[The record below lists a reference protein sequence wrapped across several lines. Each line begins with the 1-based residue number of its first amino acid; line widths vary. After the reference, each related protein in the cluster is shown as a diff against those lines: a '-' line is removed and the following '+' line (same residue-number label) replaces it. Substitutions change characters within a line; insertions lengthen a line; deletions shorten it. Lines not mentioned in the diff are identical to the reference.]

1 MSRGAKIFFYSM
13 TVMGSIL
20 CMLSLIHW
28 HCADYPRFVTLL
40 LFGIAASQVKFRVPG
55 FTGTVTA
62 GLLVILICILELTPG
77 ETSIVALLSTA
88 VQTYWKPNRRP
99 SPVQFIFNLAVLIVA
114 IAGTVAA
121 YRYMKTGL
129 PNLGAPLILALT
141 GLCYFILNTLPV
153 GIITSLTDGKDV
165 LANWLKPYSWLA
177 PFYVAGTCLVGI
189 LDHLA
194 ALYDWRVVF
203 LILPM
208 FYTFGWTYQ
217 VFLGRLKDSQSHAE
231 ALASLQFRSIHTLA
245 LAVEAQDQITH
256 SHLHRVR
263 TYATE
268 IGKHFKLSDN
278 DLKALQS
285 AAILHDVGKLAVPAH
300 ILSKPGKLTAAEF
313 EKMKLHTV
321 VGGEII
327 EQMGFPF
334 LVAPLVRG
342 HHEKWDGSG
351 YPDGLA
357 GDQIPLGSRIISA
370 VDCFDA
376 LVSERPYHRALA
388 PEKAIEILVRDSG
401 KAFDPDVVAVFK
413 KRYVELET
421 LARSTLIPSMTIS
434 GDIRVLRGSG
444 PDAGLEVS
452 HASNQPA
459 EVGGERLKALVAT
472 RSAINALAGSS
483 LRIPKASRGYYLAEP
498 LSTLLQSLI
507 PHDALA
513 LFVGFGGI
521 LRVQGVFGLDSAW
534 LATLETPVGKGLA
547 GWVADNSKA
556 LLNGDPAVESGAE
569 RRPVQSAL
577 RATLAAPLAAP
588 SGALGGVLCLYRR
601 QKDSFSQEELQLL
614 EQSTLRLHEPLCE
627 PEPVVQN
634 VEAAGC
640 GHRFFERLDCASI
653 GAALQIRPLAL
664 VRIDLDGIASRPE
677 FIGPD
682 PTGRLIQTC
691 CDAIRSSFVG
701 DVSLA
706 QIAGTEFAV
715 VASIGPEGEL
725 DRSLRALRSGVA
737 AAGRQF
743 GSDGLQASIGF
754 AQAELGASLGDLLAA
769 AERALIE
776 DRHSRASGDLRQLDR
791 AVQAAATASAATASN
806 DAYLDESMVLP

>member
-20 CMLSLIHW
+20 CVLSLVHW

-121 YRYMKTGL
+121 YRYLKTGI

-141 GLCYFILNTLPV
+141 GLCYFMLNTLPV

-268 IGKHFKLSDN
+268 IGKHFKLSEN
-278 DLKALQS
+278 DLQALQS

-313 EKMKLHTV
+313 ERMKLHTV

-401 KAFDPDVVAVFK
+401 KAFDPEVVAVFK
-413 KRYVELET
+413 KNYVELET

-452 HASNQPA
+452 HASNEPA
-459 EVGGERLKALVAT
+459 DVSGERLKALVAT
-472 RSAINALAGSS
+472 RSAINALAENS
-483 LRIPKASRGYYLAEP
+483 LRIPR
-498 LSTLLQSLI
+498 
-507 PHDALA
+507 
-513 LFVGFGGI
+513 
-521 LRVQGVFGLDSAW
+521 
-534 LATLETPVGKGLA
+534 
-547 GWVADNSKA
+547 
-556 LLNGDPAVESGAE
+556 
-569 RRPVQSAL
+569 
-577 RATLAAPLAAP
+577 
-588 SGALGGVLCLYRR
+588 
-601 QKDSFSQEELQLL
+601 
-614 EQSTLRLHEPLCE
+614 
-627 PEPVVQN
+627 
-634 VEAAGC
+634 
-640 GHRFFERLDCASI
+640 
-653 GAALQIRPLAL
+653 
-664 VRIDLDGIASRPE
+664 
-677 FIGPD
+677 
-682 PTGRLIQTC
+682 C
-691 CDAIRSSFVG
+691 CK
-701 DVSLA
+701 L
-706 QIAGTEFAV
+706 
-715 VASIGPEGEL
+715 
-725 DRSLRALRSGVA
+725 
-737 AAGRQF
+737 
-743 GSDGLQASIGF
+743 
-754 AQAELGASLGDLLAA
+754 
-769 AERALIE
+769 
-776 DRHSRASGDLRQLDR
+776 
-791 AVQAAATASAATASN
+791 
-806 DAYLDESMVLP
+806 